1 MVRLA
6 VNWILLGAAFAVLAW
21 IFPDVEVRGGIWGLL
36 VIAAVFGLVNLLV
49 GPLLRLLSLPLTV
62 LTLGLFSLVVNG
74 ILLALTAGLTDYL
87 DVGGFLQTVLAAVV
101 LSILNAVLR
110 FAVVLVT
117 PGTADRA

>member
-6 VNWILLGAAFAVLAW
+6 VQWILLAGAFAVLAW
-21 IFPDVEVRGGIWGLL
+21 IFPGVDVHGGIWGLL
-36 VIAAVFGLVNLLV
+36 VVAAIFGLVNLLV

-87 DVGGFLQTVLAAVV
+87 DVGGFLETVVAAVV
-101 LSILNAVLR
+101 LGLLNAVVI
-110 FAVVLVT
+110 FVVQE
-117 PGTADRA
+117 R